1 MAAMARN
8 PSGMMVEL
16 TASRPAHGD
25 KVYLSR
31 TRSTSCTSRK
41 ASRRS
46 LDHLPITCLTLTAVS
61 SLRHMYSSCLLVSA
75 KETRLTMA
83 SLSNGALARVAA
95 SLVSCEGAAKDPTPA
110 PVTAAPTI
118 EWSRANLD
126 ELK

>member
-41 ASRRS
+41 
-46 LDHLPITCLTLTAVS
+46 V
-61 SLRHMYSSCLLVSA
+61 
-75 KETRLTMA
+75 
-83 SLSNGALARVAA
+83 SLSENGLEEGRTGARIRARVETVA
-95 SLVSCEGAAKDPTPA
+95 SYG
-110 PVTAAPTI
+110 
-118 EWSRANLD
+118 
-126 ELK
+126 

>member
-41 ASRRS
+41 ASRGEASRRAEPEPAS
-46 LDHLPITCLTLTAVS
+46 GRASKLWLPT
-61 SLRHMYSSCLLVSA
+61 
-75 KETRLTMA
+75 
-83 SLSNGALARVAA
+83 ARVVDIGYCGYSEPFGGAGEGHTGLRLGLA
-95 SLVSCEGAAKDPTPA
+95 SPTYG
-110 PVTAAPTI
+110 
-118 EWSRANLD
+118 
-126 ELK
+126 